1 MSQRLISLDFF
12 RGFTIAAMIVVNDPG
27 SWSYVFPPL
36 RHAEWHGA
44 TPTDLVF
51 PFFLFIV
58 GVSIVLALSKIK
70 NSTSTVYLKII
81 KRTIILFGIGI
92 LLALFPNFDFSNVRI
107 AGVLQ
112 RIALV
117 YFFCS
122 FIYLHSNKSH
132 QIWIGTFCL
141 IIYWIFMKHVPFGDS
156 IIGVLEPGNNF
167 AAWVDQFITPGRM
180 YRETWDPEGFFS
192 TIPAIA
198 TGISGM
204 FCGHLIL
211 NKSKSLKDK
220 IILMYLVGSVCLC
233 LGMLWDFSFPIN
245 KHIWTSSYV
254 LFSSGLAMIFLA
266 SCMWIIDHKKTHS
279 YTKFGVVFG
288 SNAIFAYVLHSIL
301 GRVFRI
307 PVING
312 NGIQKTWMDF
322 GLSTDLD
329 PQIFSFLWALFYT
342 FIIYLIVH
350 EMYKRKIFIKI

>member
-36 RHAEWHGA
+36 RHANWHGV

-58 GVSIVLALSKIK
+58 GVSIVLSLSKVK
-70 NSTSTVYLKII
+70 KTTSSLSFKII
-81 KRTIILFGIGI
+81 KRTFILFGIGI
-92 LLALFPNFDFSNVRI
+92 FLALFPNFDFENVRI

-122 FIYLHSNKSH
+122 FIYLNSNKSQ
-132 QIWIGTFCL
+132 QIWIGAFCL
-141 IIYWIFMKHVPFGDS
+141 IIYWAMMKHVPFGDS
-156 IIGVLEPGNNF
+156 IVGVLEPGNNF
-167 AAWVDQFITPGRM
+167 AAWIDQFITPGRM
-180 YRETWDPEGFFS
+180 YQKTWDPEGFFS

-204 FCGHLIL
+204 FCGHLVL
-211 NKSKSLKDK
+211 NKSKSLKEK
-220 IILMYLVGSVCLC
+220 IIAMYLVGSICLC
-233 LGMLWDFSFPIN
+233 LGMVWDFSFPMN

-254 LFSSGLAMIFLA
+254 LFSSGLAMLFLA
-266 SCMWIIDHKKTHS
+266 SCMWIIDHRKTIS
-279 YTKFGVVFG
+279 FTRFGMVFG
-288 SNAIFAYVLHSIL
+288 SNAIFAYILHSML

-307 PVING
+307 PVIKRG
-312 NGIQKTWMDF
+312 NGIQT
-322 GLSTDLD
+322 GLDG
-329 PQIFSFLWALFYT
+329 F
-342 FIIYLIVH
+342 
-350 EMYKRKIFIKI
+350 

>member
-1 MSQRLISLDFF
+1 MVKRLTSLDFF

-27 SWSYVFPPL
+27 SWSYVYAPL

-58 GVSIVLALSKIK
+58 GVSIVLSLSKLK
-70 NSTSTVYLKII
+70 KSGSPVYFKII
-81 KRTIILFGIGI
+81 KRTLILFAIGL
-92 LLALFPNFDFSNVRI
+92 LLALFPKFDFENLRI

-117 YFFCS
+117 YMFCS
-122 FIYLHSNKSH
+122 FIFLKSDKSV
-132 QIWIGTFCL
+132 QIWIGFLCL
-141 IIYWIFMKHVPFGDS
+141 IIYWAFMKHVPFGDS
-156 IIGVLEPGNNF
+156 VVGVLEPGNNF
-167 AAWVDQFITPGRM
+167 AAWIDRFITPGRM

-192 TIPAIA
+192 TIPAVA

-220 IILMYLVGSVCLC
+220 IIIIYLVGSISMC
-233 LGMLWDFSFPIN
+233 LGLLWDYSFPIN

-279 YTKFGVVFG
+279 NIRFGIVFG
-288 SNAIFAYVLHSIL
+288 SNAIFAYVLHSVL

-307 PVING
+307 PVIDG

-322 GLSTDLD
+322 GLSTNID
-329 PQIFSFLWALFYT
+329 PQLFSLTWAIFYT
-342 FIIYLIVH
+342 LVIYFIVN